1 MAEGYGFGAEGDWKT
16 AALTR
21 TVWFMS
27 QGMPKGCSFME
38 DYTIHFDGKKSA
50 ILQAH
55 MLEVSPLLAD
65 KKPRLEVHPLGIGG
79 KNDPARLVFTS
90 KEGEG
95 IAATVID
102 MGNRFRLIVNKVDCI
117 RSKALPKLPVAS
129 TLWIPRPDFEVG
141 ASSWILAG
149 GTHHTA
155 FSYDLTVEYMQD
167 YAEMAGIELV
177 VIDENTTIN
186 SLKKELKL
194 NEIYYLLNKALC

>member
-1 MAEGYGFGAEGDWKT
+1 
-16 AALTR
+16 
-21 TVWFMS
+21 
-27 QGMPKGCSFME
+27 
-38 DYTIHFDGKKSA
+38 
-50 ILQAH
+50 
-55 MLEVSPLLAD
+55 
-65 KKPRLEVHPLGIGG
+65 
-79 KNDPARLVFTS
+79 
-90 KEGEG
+90 
-95 IAATVID
+95 